1 MRSKV
6 TNNPCASITRTER
19 QKSSNRNDHTA
30 KEKRRLPERAFDA
43 QPILKFT
50 PSAWA
55 KLQFFCHH
63 GESEIGGFGLTPK
76 ENLLLIEEFIT
87 VKQTTTEVSVDFHD
101 EAVADFFETQV
112 DLGRKP
118 EQFARLWLHTHPG
131 DCPKPSMTDEET
143 FERVFGRCDWA
154 VMFILARTGKTYA
167 RLRFN
172 VGPRGDVLIPAQI
185 DYGQTFKGSD
195 HAAWLEEYE
204 QNVQV
209 QKSMLWPRGSCSNS
223 SIFEEELCEE
233 LESLEAQEDR
243 IFRANEDKDLV
254 DLYGRES
261 EVWL

>member
-6 TNNPCASITRTER
+6 MNNPCAATTRTEIR
-19 QKSSNRNDHTA
+19 KSSNRNDHN
-30 KEKRRLPERAFDA
+30 KENRRLPERAFDG

-55 KLQFFCHH
+55 KLQFFCHQ

-76 ENLLLIEEFIT
+76 ENLLLIEEFLT

-101 EAVADFFETQV
+101 EAVADLFETQV
-112 DLGRKP
+112 DVGRKP
-118 EQFARLWLHTHPG
+118 EQFARIWLHTHPG

-172 VGPRGDVLIPAQI
+172 VGPGGNVLIPVQV
-185 DYGQTFKGSD
+185 DYGQTFNGSD
-195 HAAWLEEYE
+195 HAAWLDEYGH
-204 QNVQV
+204 NVQV
-209 QKSMLWPRGSCSNS
+209 QKTMLWPRGSCSSS

-233 LESLEAQEDR
+233 LESLEAQEDQ
-243 IFRANEDKDLV
+243 ILRANEDNDLV
-254 DLYGRES
+254 DLCGIES

>member
-6 TNNPCASITRTER
+6 MNNPSAEITRTESR
-19 QKSSNRNDHTA
+19 KSSNRIDDTIR
-30 KEKRRLPERAFDA
+30 ERRRLPERAFDA

-55 KLQFFCHH
+55 KLQFFCHQ

-76 ENLLLIEEFIT
+76 ENLLLIEEFLT

-101 EAVADFFETQV
+101 EAVADLFETQV
-112 DLGRKP
+112 DVGRKP
-118 EQFARLWLHTHPG
+118 EQFARIWLHTHPG
-131 DCPKPSMTDEET
+131 DCPNPSMTDEET

-172 VGPRGDVLIPAQI
+172 VGPGGNVLIPVQV

-195 HAAWLEEYE
+195 HAAWLDEYGH
-204 QNVQV
+204 NVQV
-209 QKSMLWPRGSCSNS
+209 QKSMLWPRASCSNS
-223 SIFEEELCEE
+223 SIFEEELHEE

-243 IFRANEDKDLV
+243 MFRANEDNDLA
-254 DLYGRES
+254 DLYDCES
-261 EVWL
+261 EVWS